1 MPSDL
6 ERICRM
12 LEAESPELQCAAA
25 MVLGELKP
33 PGDDVPRALHKALK
47 ASPEPVR
54 LYLLE
59 ALAKIDTPAAL
70 PHLIPLLSGPEPGR
84 SRAARALVSLGSEA
98 ARELRRHLG
107 KADASARQGILE
119 VLGQFKD
126 VDASDAL
133 FAGLLDPDPDVAR
146 KAAYSCVQRVD
157 AMTPE
162 EKGRTLR
169 EVLEFMES
177 PRVQKLREPL
187 AYALQI
193 VGAIRDASAAK
204 KVLPYVDRRQ
214 PPAVRT
220 AALQALARLA
230 LEGKAAADAAARLLP
245 LLGEEDFGHIV
256 RPALDVLEKIPAGRA
271 AEDRL
276 LKLIGSA
283 QPPVRL
289 YALQALGSMG
299 TPAAAE
305 ALVEALSGQ
314 DPQAAERAEA
324 ALGSNPAYVP
334 MMLKALDRQG
344 DLTRAWKISNVLRTR
359 KEILDKATVRKLL
372 GRCLALLDKRAEI
385 APVYFEILRSAAPD
399 LLRGALLKKG
409 RELLKGGKFEEAERT
424 LRLLH
429 RDDLAAPE
437 TEFMLAV
444 AQLRRQ
450 RLEPVLA
457 GRDQG
462 HAIQT
467 FCRLARIEGFP
478 LVKNLQEE
486 EALLSPAGLLY
497 LGFALTERQGSDR
510 DAGAEILKFV
520 ARKHKAKEEGRVA
533 KMKLK
538 TQGIG

>member
-1 MPSDL
+1 
-6 ERICRM
+6 M

-33 PGDDVPRALHKALK
+33 SGEDVPRALHRALK
-47 ASPEPVR
+47 SSPEPVR

-59 ALAKIDTPAAL
+59 ALAKIDTAAAL
-70 PHLIPLLSGPEPGR
+70 PHLLPLLSGPEPGR
-84 SRAARALVSLGSEA
+84 GRAVRALVALGPEA
-98 ARELRRHLG
+98 SRELRRHLG

-146 KAAYSCVQRVD
+146 KAAYSCAQRVD
-157 AMTPE
+157 AMSPE
-162 EKGRTLR
+162 EKARTLR
-169 EVLEFMES
+169 EVLDFMES
-177 PRVQKLREPL
+177 PRVQKARTPL
-187 AYALQI
+187 AYGLQI
-193 VGAIRDASAAK
+193 VGAIRDASAARK
-204 KVLPYVDRRQ
+204 ILPCVDRRQ
-214 PPAVRT
+214 PAAVRT
-220 AALQALARLA
+220 AALQALARLP
-230 LEGKAAADAAARLLP
+230 LEKKAAADAASRLLP
-245 LLGEEDFGHIV
+245 LLGEEDFSGIV
-256 RPALDVLEKIPAGRA
+256 RPALDVLEKIPLGRA

-276 LKLIGSA
+276 LKLLGSP

-289 YALQALGSMG
+289 YALQALGAMG
-299 TPAAAE
+299 TAPAAE

-334 MMLKALDRQG
+334 MMLKALDRQE
-344 DLTRAWKISNVLRTR
+344 DLSRAWKITNVLRSR
-359 KEILDKATVRKLL
+359 KEILDKATIRKLL
-372 GRCLALLDKRAEI
+372 ARCLSLYDKRAES
-385 APVYFEILRSAAPD
+385 ATVYFEILRSAAPD
-399 LLRGALLKKG
+399 LLRDALLKKG
-409 RELLKGGKFEEAERT
+409 RELLSGGKFEEAERT

-437 TEFMLAV
+437 TEFALAI

-467 FCRLARIEGFP
+467 FCRLARLEGFS
-478 LVKNLQEE
+478 LVKNLQK
-486 EALLSPAGLLY
+486 EASLLAPAGLLY
-497 LGFALTERQGSDR
+497 LGFALTERQGADR
-510 DAGAEILKFV
+510 DAGAEVLRFV
-520 ARKHKAKEEGRVA
+520 AQKYKAKEEGRIA

>member
-1 MPSDL
+1 
-6 ERICRM
+6 M
-12 LEAESPELQCAAA
+12 LEAASPELQCAAA

-33 PGDDVPRALHKALK
+33 PGEDVSRALHKALK

-59 ALAKIDTPAAL
+59 ALAKIDAAAAL

-84 SRAARALVSLGSEA
+84 GRAVRILVSLGSEA

-146 KAAYSCVQRVD
+146 KAAYSCAQRAD

-162 EKGRTLR
+162 EKTRTLR

-177 PRVQKLREPL
+177 PRVQKLRTPL
-187 AYALQI
+187 VYALQI
-193 VGAIRDASAAK
+193 VGAIRDASAAP

-220 AALQALARLA
+220 AALQALARLT
-230 LEGKAAADAAARLLP
+230 LEGKAAAAAASRLLP
-245 LLGEEDFGHIV
+245 LLAEEDFGGV
-256 RPALDVLEKIPAGRA
+256 VKPALDVLEKIPAGRA

-276 LKLIGSA
+276 LKLLGSSH
-283 QPPVRL
+283 PPVRL
-289 YALQALGSMG
+289 YALQALGAMG
-299 TPAAAE
+299 TPAAGS
-305 ALVEALSGQ
+305 ALVEALLGQ
-314 DPQAAERAEA
+314 DPRAAERAEA

-334 MMLKALDRQG
+334 MMLKSLDRQE
-344 DLTRAWKISNVLRTR
+344 DLSRAWKISNVLRAR

-372 GRCLALLDKRAEI
+372 VRCLALLDKRAEI
-385 APVYFEILRSAAPD
+385 ASVYFEILRSAAPD
-399 LLRGALLKKG
+399 LLREALLKKG
-409 RELLKGGKFEEAERT
+409 RALLSGGKFEEAERA

-429 RDDLAAPE
+429 RDDLAVPE
-437 TEFMLAV
+437 TEFALAV

-467 FCRLARIEGFP
+467 FCRLSRLEGFP
-478 LVKNLQEE
+478 LVKNLRK
-486 EALLSPAGLLY
+486 EASLVSPAGLLY

-520 ARKHKAKEEGRVA
+520 AQKYKSREEGRVA
-533 KMKLK
+533 RMKLK